1 MSQPDLQYIHL
12 SIETSPES
20 IFGYRFQVA
29 AIFSILVW
37 CIVSLRNMPSKNAAI
52 LKYGYF

>member
-29 AIFSILVW
+29 SILSILAW
-37 CIVSLRNMPSKNAAI
+37 CIVSL
-52 LKYGYF
+52 